1 MSKNKLKTVFYTKN
15 LNIQK
20 IIAKRYK
27 NVPFYRDKMQCAVVG
42 GNLLRS
48 ENIQSLLN
56 KNRWKWTKVFTV
68 GRGTPHLVR
77 GGVCGSKRGGGGG
90 WGTPRRVGTPAG
102 ASTPGPAR
110 VLPVQG
116 NLCPQQAV
124 GIRISILSST
134 VPYYILPLQGLLQT
148 DLILLDG
155 VRSIRYL
162 YLYWMNQLFS
172 RKNYSYLWNKQICLD
187 ECWTNS
193 L

>member
-1 MSKNKLKTVFYTKN
+1 
-15 LNIQK
+15 
-20 IIAKRYK
+20 
-27 NVPFYRDKMQCAVVG
+27 MQCAVVG

-56 KNRWKWTKVFTV
+56 KNRWKWMKVFTV

-102 ASTPGPAR
+102 ASAPGPAR

-134 VPYYILPLQGLLQT
+134 VPYILHITSTRPIINGPHFAGWGPIYT
-148 DLILLDG
+148 EPIP
-155 VRSIRYL
+155 I
-162 YLYWMNQLFS
+162 
-172 RKNYSYLWNKQICLD
+172 LD
-187 ECWTNS
+187 ETTI
-193 L
+193 LEKKLFIPMK